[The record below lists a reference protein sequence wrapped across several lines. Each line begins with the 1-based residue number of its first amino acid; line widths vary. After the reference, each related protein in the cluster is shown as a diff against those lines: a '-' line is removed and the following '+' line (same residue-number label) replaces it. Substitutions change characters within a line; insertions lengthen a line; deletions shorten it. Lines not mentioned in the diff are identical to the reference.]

1 MFRVFSA
8 FFLACI
14 TAVPI
19 GIAMGMSP
27 VARGIFDPP
36 IEEFYRPLP
45 PLACLPLII
54 IIIWYGIDEMPKVLL
69 IYLACFAPLALATR
83 LGMKSATREQ
93 INAACSMPANYR
105 QLMLHV
111 VLPSASKD
119 SGGHAYCRRFWRN
132 HAGRREDG
140 GRPRWARADGAQRL
154 ELPAHLHRPHGNHR
168 DRCAGLRVRPAD
180 ALDWRCL
187 VPWKGRMKAGGLR
200 RLCDHWDQRNA
211 RA

>member
-1 MFRVFSA
+1 MLRVFSA

-14 TAVPI
+14 TGVPI
-19 GIAMGMSP
+19 GIAMAMSP

-36 IEEFYRPLP
+36 IKEFYRPLP

-54 IIIWYGIDEMPKVLL
+54 IWFGIDEMPKVLL
-69 IYLACFAPLALATR
+69 IYLACFALLALATR
-83 LGMKSATREQ
+83 LGMKSATGEQ

-105 QLMLHV
+105 LLMLHV

-187 VPWKGRMKAGGLR
+187 VP
-200 RLCDHWDQRNA
+200 
-211 RA
+211 